1 MKKEP
6 ITDIIY
12 NGSRAE
18 IGHAAGNEA
27 ASADTASPDTAGT
40 AELGD
45 DIYSFQLMFGEDLLK
60 VPMTCDELISMGW
73 QAESP
78 EDLET
83 VVEANSYVMG
93 VTFIKGNNE
102 ISADI
107 LNLGI
112 NAAPAGE
119 CLVGSIGID
128 ATGAVYENLGGKIEP
143 GTVMLPGNIAV
154 GAATIEDIKAAY
166 GEPSDV
172 YENDTYTELSY
183 EKDLYEEVTLC
194 VYKETGTLL
203 EADIRNFVE
212 PEGFDAGTVSGE
224 TPSIVTD
231 YQAPTALGEDL
242 MDPVVEF
249 MGDLYQLP
257 APVSA
262 FEANGWVIQNAEEG
276 AFAEGGGLEFIDM
289 MKENQT
295 VRFLFYFLTENAV
308 TLSNCFVTEL
318 QFGTYDPEI
327 IGMKLG
333 GGVTLGASRDDLKA
347 AAEAKGYIC
356 EDEED
361 YLEIY
366 KDENSRLDDYLSFW
380 FNSDEDPDKAASITV
395 HHETLQNSGCS
406 GEDLYKIKIRRTGR
420 GSRRTEQDW
429 RQK

>member
-1 MKKEP
+1 MR
-6 ITDIIY
+6 T
-12 NGSRAE
+12 R
-18 IGHAAGNEA
+18 
-27 ASADTASPDTAGT
+27 
-40 AELGD
+40 
-45 DIYSFQLMFGEDLLK
+45 
-60 VPMTCDELISMGW
+60 
-73 QAESP
+73 
-78 EDLET
+78 
-83 VVEANSYVMG
+83 
-93 VTFIKGNNE
+93 
-102 ISADI
+102 
-107 LNLGI
+107 
-112 NAAPAGE
+112 
-119 CLVGSIGID
+119 
-128 ATGAVYENLGGKIEP
+128 GGKIEP

-295 VRFLFYFLTENAV
+295 VRFSVYNLTENAV

-333 GGVTLGASRDDLKA
+333 GGCD
-347 AAEAKGYIC
+347 
-356 EDEED
+356 
-361 YLEIY
+361 
-366 KDENSRLDDYLSFW
+366 
-380 FNSDEDPDKAASITV
+380 
-395 HHETLQNSGCS
+395 
-406 GEDLYKIKIRRTGR
+406 TGR
-420 GSRRTEQDW
+420 IKG
-429 RQK
+429 

>member
-295 VRFLFYFLTENAV
+295 VRFSVYNLTENAV
-308 TLSNCFVTEL
+308 TLSNCFGTEL

-395 HHETLQNSGCS
+395 HHETLQNS
-406 GEDLYKIKIRRTGR
+406 
-420 GSRRTEQDW
+420 
-429 RQK
+429 

>member
-1 MKKEP
+1 MKKKYFVWLLAGCMAVTVSNAVLAAE
-6 ITDIIY
+6 
-12 NGSRAE
+12 NVEEARAE
-18 IGHAAGNEA
+18 AEAASAAADDASAGNEA
-27 ASADTASPDTAGT
+27 ASADTASSDTAGT

-295 VRFLFYFLTENAV
+295 VRFSVYNLTENAV

-395 HHETLQNSGCS
+395 HHETLQNS
-406 GEDLYKIKIRRTGR
+406 
-420 GSRRTEQDW
+420 
-429 RQK
+429 

>member
-128 ATGAVYENLGGKIEP
+128 ATGAVYENLGGKSEP
-143 GTVMLPGNIAV
+143 GTVMLPGNIAM

-194 VYKETGTLL
+194 VYKETGILL

-295 VRFLFYFLTENAV
+295 VRFSVYNLTENAV

-395 HHETLQNSGCS
+395 HHETLQNS
-406 GEDLYKIKIRRTGR
+406 
-420 GSRRTEQDW
+420 
-429 RQK
+429 

>member
-1 MKKEP
+1 MKKKYFVWLLAGCMAVTAP
-6 ITDIIY
+6 
-12 NGSRAE
+12 NAVLAAE
-18 IGHAAGNEA
+18 NVEEASAEAEAASASADDASSGNEVEA
-27 ASADTASPDTAGT
+27 ASADTASSDPAGT

-45 DIYSFQLMFGEDLLK
+45 DIYSFQLLFDGDLLK
-60 VPMTCDELISMGW
+60 APMSGADLISMGW
-73 QAESP
+73 QAENP
-78 EDLET
+78 EDLDT
-83 VVEANSYVMG
+83 MVQSNSYMTG
-93 VTFIKGNNE
+93 VSFIKGNYK
-102 ISADI
+102 ISADM

-112 NAAPAGE
+112 NEAPAGE
-119 CLVGSIGID
+119 CLVGGIEVD
-128 ATGAVYENLGGKIEP
+128 GSGAVYENIGQKIEP
-143 GTVMLPGNIAV
+143 GVVMLPGNIEV
-154 GAATIEDIKAAY
+154 GTATIEDIKAAY
-166 GEPSDV
+166 GEPSNM
-172 YENDTYTELSY
+172 YEDDTYTKLTY
-183 EKDLYEEVTLC
+183 EKDIYEDITLT

-203 EADIRNFVE
+203 EVDMRSFVE

-295 VRFLFYFLTENAV
+295 VRFSVYNLTENAV

-395 HHETLQNSGCS
+395 HHETLQNS
-406 GEDLYKIKIRRTGR
+406 
-420 GSRRTEQDW
+420 
-429 RQK
+429 

>member
-1 MKKEP
+1 MKKKYFVWLLAGCMAVTVPNAVLAAE
-6 ITDIIY
+6 
-12 NGSRAE
+12 NVEEARAE
-18 IGHAAGNEA
+18 AEAASAAADDAAAGNEA

-224 TPSIVTD
+224 IPSIVTD

-262 FEANGWVIQNAEEG
+262 FEANGWVIQDVEEG

-289 MKENQT
+289 MKENQS
-295 VRFLFYFLTENAV
+295 VSFSVYNFTENAV
-308 TLSNCFVTEL
+308 TLSNCFVQEL
-318 QFGTYDPEI
+318 SFATYDPEI
-327 IGMKLG
+327 IDMKLG
-333 GGVTLGASRDDLKA
+333 GGVTLGASREDLRA

-356 EDEED
+356 EED
-361 YLEIY
+361 GDYMEVY
-366 KDENSRLDDYLSFW
+366 KDENSRLDDYISFW
-380 FNSDEDPDKAASITV
+380 FNKDEDPDKAAGITV
-395 HHETLQNSGCS
+395 HHEVLANS
-406 GEDLYKIKIRRTGR
+406 
-420 GSRRTEQDW
+420 
-429 RQK
+429 

>member
-1 MKKEP
+1 MS
-6 ITDIIY
+6 
-12 NGSRAE
+12 G
-18 IGHAAGNEA
+18 
-27 ASADTASPDTAGT
+27 AD
-40 AELGD
+40 
-45 DIYSFQLMFGEDLLK
+45 
-60 VPMTCDELISMGW
+60 LISMGW
-73 QAESP
+73 QAENP
-78 EDLET
+78 EDLDT
-83 VVEANSYVMG
+83 MVQSNSYMTG
-93 VTFIKGNNE
+93 VSFIKGNYK
-102 ISADI
+102 ISADM

-112 NAAPAGE
+112 NEAPAGE
-119 CLVGSIGID
+119 CLVGGIEVD
-128 ATGAVYENLGGKIEP
+128 GSGAVYENIGQKIEP
-143 GTVMLPGNIAV
+143 GVVMLPGNIEV
-154 GAATIEDIKAAY
+154 GTATIEDIKAAY
-166 GEPSDV
+166 GEPSNM
-172 YENDTYTELSY
+172 YEDDTYTKLTY
-183 EKDLYEEVTLC
+183 EKDIYEDITLT

-203 EADIRNFVE
+203 EVDMRSFVE

-295 VRFLFYFLTENAV
+295 VRFSVYNLTENAV

-395 HHETLQNSGCS
+395 HHETLQNS
-406 GEDLYKIKIRRTGR
+406 
-420 GSRRTEQDW
+420 
-429 RQK
+429 

>member
-45 DIYSFQLMFGEDLLK
+45 DIYRFQLMFGEDLLK

-295 VRFLFYFLTENAV
+295 VRFSVYNLTENAV

-395 HHETLQNSGCS
+395 HHETLQNS
-406 GEDLYKIKIRRTGR
+406 
-420 GSRRTEQDW
+420 
-429 RQK
+429 

>member
-45 DIYSFQLMFGEDLLK
+45 DIYSFQLLFDGDLLK
-60 VPMTCDELISMGW
+60 APMSGADLISMGW
-73 QAESP
+73 QAENP
-78 EDLET
+78 EDLDT
-83 VVEANSYVMG
+83 MVQSNSYMTG
-93 VTFIKGNNE
+93 VSFIKGNYK
-102 ISADI
+102 ISADM

-112 NAAPAGE
+112 NEAPAGE
-119 CLVGSIGID
+119 CLVGGIEVD
-128 ATGAVYENLGGKIEP
+128 GSGAVYENIGQKIEP
-143 GTVMLPGNIAV
+143 GVVMLPGNIEV
-154 GAATIEDIKAAY
+154 GTATIEDIKAAY
-166 GEPSDV
+166 GEPSNM
-172 YENDTYTELSY
+172 YEDDTYTKLTY
-183 EKDLYEEVTLC
+183 EKDIYEDITLT

-203 EADIRNFVE
+203 EVDMRSFVE

-295 VRFLFYFLTENAV
+295 VRFSVYNLTENAV

-395 HHETLQNSGCS
+395 HHETLQNS
-406 GEDLYKIKIRRTGR
+406 
-420 GSRRTEQDW
+420 
-429 RQK
+429 